1 MNDLPDDLIHE
12 FKVAALAAL
21 AELRQLQEAAVAPG
35 TMSRLVRLSHQLKG
49 SAGSYGFPK
58 ISTAAGLVEKS
69 LAAEVPTRLAKLVAQ
84 LELATKGMA
93 APPALSVSE
102 QAPVEPVAAAPAVA
116 TPAGPPPVIL
126 FGEDDPMVVALVKD
140 RLEREGF
147 QVRHLVNGNDIL
159 AAASAEPI
167 RLVILDAK
175 LPGLDGFDI
184 LTRLRKLP
192 AYAETPI
199 VLLTALTGA
208 QDAVRAFELGAND
221 YIRKP
226 FSPAELIARIKNLT
240 KPPR

>member
-1 MNDLPDDLIHE
+1 
-12 FKVAALAAL
+12 
-21 AELRQLQEAAVAPG
+21 
-35 TMSRLVRLSHQLKG
+35 
-49 SAGSYGFPK
+49 
-58 ISTAAGLVEKS
+58 
-69 LAAEVPTRLAKLVAQ
+69 
-84 LELATKGMA
+84 MA

-116 TPAGPPPVIL
+116 TAAGPPPVIL

-175 LPGLDGFDI
+175 LPGLDGCDI

-226 FSPAELIARIKNLT
+226 FSPAEPIARIKNLT